1 MTLPLLNFLEANAP
15 YLYVALGV
23 EQEVLRLQISVDD
36 TAAVQIVDG
45 VDDAGDVEPGG
56 EVVEPAPVPEDGPQ
70 LPAQTRL
77 HQEVHVPAT
86 FIAFYCDLCD

>member
-1 MTLPLLNFLEANAP
+1 MQ
-15 YLYVALGV
+15 V
-23 EQEVLRLQISVDD
+23 
-36 TAAVQIVDG
+36 VDG

-86 FIAFYCDLCD
+86 FIAFYCDLCH